1 MGEVENQQTPHKKP
15 KRDSFGMTEGNYRA
29 LIIAITGLWLGSN
42 AFGMLSASQGWGYEP
57 PGEINVAFLATVVAA
72 FTARTRVDSGKKDD

>member
-1 MGEVENQQTPHKKP
+1 MESKPPQKP
-15 KRDSFGMTEGNYRA
+15 KRDSFGLTEGNYRS
-29 LIIAITGLWLGSN
+29 LIIVITVLWLASN

-57 PGEINVAFLATVVAA
+57 PGEINVVFLATVVAA